1 MAIKSQAHHWALP
14 ALAWLAGLGLL
25 QQCPRLP
32 QPFEFAALAG
42 SLLVAAASA
51 LWCLRRAANGR
62 VTLCTPLC
70 TPLFATLCLSVAALL
85 LAFLQGAWRADARLA
100 LALPEAWEGRDVRVS
115 GQVASLPSATAGLAG
130 APGWRFEFEVDG
142 AHAGPAVQDPPLVLP
157 PRLLLSWFAEAG
169 EAAPSL
175 GAGERWQFVV
185 RLKRPQGLMNPY
197 AFDYELWLLEQDLR
211 ATGVVRAAAAGGL
224 SSQPQ
229 RLSPAPWWS
238 LDAWRQRLREA
249 LQRQVLDASHAGV
262 LAALSLGDQA
272 AIARA
277 DWALFRDT
285 GVAHLLSVS
294 GLHVTMFAWGAQAL
308 LGCLWRRSAR
318 LCGALPAPTAAR
330 WAGVGAA
337 LAYALFSGWGV
348 PAQRTVWM
356 LASVA
361 GLRGLGLRWPW
372 PLCLL
377 AAAVIVTVIDPF
389 AISQAGFWLSFA
401 AVGLLMASG
410 GEQPPSQASGWR
422 AQGRAMWQSQWVAT
436 LGLAPLSLLFFQ
448 QLSALGLLA
457 NLVAIPLVS
466 FVITPLALAGA
477 LVPGLWWLAEWVV
490 QLLMAYLHWLAS
502 WPGGVWILP
511 VAQWWAQVA
520 GLLGGALLVMPLPWA
535 LRALGPAFLLPLLWP
550 APLRPV
556 AGQFELLAADI
567 GQGTAVLVRTARH
580 NLLYDAG
587 PQYAPGIDAGQ
598 RVLLPLLRAL
608 GVTQLDVLMLSHRDS
623 DHVGGAA
630 SLLGALPVAVLH
642 SSLESG
648 HALLAGG
655 AEQQQPQQQRPC
667 LAGQQW
673 DWDGVHFELLHPQAD
688 AYPQAGKSNA
698 MSCVLRVSGGAGV
711 GVGVGANAGGS
722 HPGRVA
728 LLTGDIEAAQEL
740 ALLQRLPAAALRADV
755 LLVPHHGSKTSS
767 TDSFLAAVGPQVAL
781 VQAGYRN
788 RFGHPAPAVLAR
800 YQALGILTLASP
812 DCGAWQWRSLD
823 GAWQCQRQQ
832 GLRYWHR
839 RPAAVAQ
846 LMGPWPDGE
855 LPF

>member
-1 MAIKSQAHHWALP
+1 LAIKSQAHHWALP

-32 QPFEFAALAG
+32 LPLEFAALAG
-42 SLLVAAASA
+42 LLLVAAASA
-51 LWCLRRAANGR
+51 LWCWRRAAPVR
-62 VTLCTPLC
+62 VALW
-70 TPLFATLCLSVAALL
+70 LSVVALL
-85 LAFLQGAWRADARLA
+85 LAFLQGAWRADTRLA
-100 LALPEAWEGRDVRVS
+100 QALPEAWEGRDVRVS

-130 APGWRFEFEVDG
+130 APGWRFEFELSE
-142 AHAGPAVQDPPLVLP
+142 AHAGPAMQDPPLLLP

-169 EAAPSL
+169 DTAPLL

-197 AFDYELWLLEQDLR
+197 AFDHELWLFEQDLR

-224 SSQPQ
+224 VSQPQ

-249 LQRQVLDASHAGV
+249 LQRQVPDAGHAGV

-272 AIARA
+272 AIVRA

-308 LGCLWRRSAR
+308 LGWLWRRSAR

-330 WAGVGAA
+330 WAGVAAA

-410 GEQPPSQASGWR
+410 GEQPPPASGWR
-422 AQGRAMWQSQWVAT
+422 AQGRAVWQSQWVAT

-448 QLSALGLLA
+448 QLSAVGLLA

-477 LVPGLWWLAEWVV
+477 LVPGLWWLAEWGV
-490 QLLMAYLHWLAS
+490 QLLMVYLHWLAS

-511 VAQWWAQVA
+511 VAPKWAQVA
-520 GLLGGALLVMPLPWA
+520 GLLGGALLVLPLPKA

-550 APLRPV
+550 APLRP
-556 AGQFELLAADI
+556 APGQFELLAADV
-567 GQGTAVLVRTARH
+567 GQGTAVLVRTERH
-580 NLLYDAG
+580 NLLFDAG

-608 GVTQLDVLMLSHRDS
+608 GVKQLDVLMLSHRDS

-648 HALLAGG
+648 HALLAGPVPLQPQ
-655 AEQQQPQQQRPC
+655 QQQPQQQRPC
-667 LAGQQW
+667 LAGQHW
-673 DWDGVHFELLHPQAD
+673 DWDGVHFELLHPLAD

-711 GVGVGANAGGS
+711 GVDAGARY
-722 HPGRVA
+722 PGRVA

-767 TDSFLAAVGPQVAL
+767 TNSFLAAVSPHLAL

-823 GAWQCQRQQ
+823 GVWQCQRQQ

-839 RPAAVAQ
+839 RPAAVGQ
-846 LMGPWPDGE
+846 VMGPWPDDE